1 MPFLKTISL
10 PTGSLS
16 IQINESEALFNQYID
31 FAARN
36 NPKRGFLF
44 VSKVLAKHYPC
55 RPSQMRTSYDE
66 LVNKLLSIEDLSEK
80 FIFVGMAETATALG
94 LGVYE
99 TWLNRTQQQGIY
111 CQTTRYF
118 LDNQPF
124 VDFEEAHSHA
134 TGFYLYFPK
143 EKTVRDVFD
152 TADTLVLID
161 DEISTGNTFANLIN
175 AYKKCNPYLKRV
187 IVLSLLNL
195 TSEQARHKVAVK
207 TGIAVEWHSILSGQ
221 FEFTPNPA
229 FNFYATSVESNQH
242 CKKYLLNGN
251 YGRLGINK
259 NLPSLTGQL
268 DELMKKFQPNA
279 KILVLGTGE
288 FIYHAYL
295 IAIELERYQFKAYV
309 QSTTRSPILMGDVI
323 VSYVTFQD
331 NYKDEINNYLYNAGM
346 NNYDAIIVVYETL
359 KTTELTHLI
368 KLLNATSVKIIKG
381 TVDFS

>member
-1 MPFLKTISL
+1 MSFSKTISL

-16 IQINESEALFNQYID
+16 IQINESENLFNQTID

-55 RPSQMRTSYDE
+55 RPAQMRASYTD
-66 LVNKLLSIEDLSEK
+66 LVNKLLRIETGSK
-80 FIFVGMAETATALG
+80 KIIFIGMAETATALG

-99 TWLNRTQQQGIY
+99 TWLNKTQQQGIY

-134 TGFYLYFPK
+134 TGFYLYLPK
-143 EKTVRDVFD
+143 KKIVREVFNS
-152 TADTLVLID
+152 ADTLVLID

-175 AYKKCNPYLKRV
+175 AYKKLNPSLKRV

-195 TSEQARHKVAVK
+195 TNEQARNKVAVK
-207 TGIAVEWHSILSGQ
+207 TEIAVEWLSILSGQ
-221 FEFTPNPA
+221 FEFTSNPE
-229 FNFYATSVESNQH
+229 FNFHATLVESNQQ
-242 CKKYLLNGN
+242 CKKYLLNGD
-251 YGRLGINK
+251 YGRLGINQY
-259 NLPSLTGQL
+259 LPSLTGQL
-268 DELMKKFQPNA
+268 DKLITRFQPKA

-295 IAIELERYQFKAYV
+295 VAVELEKYQFKTYV
-309 QSTTRSPILMGDVI
+309 QSTTRSPLLMGDAI
-323 VSYVTFQD
+323 VSCVTFQD
-331 NYKDEINNYLYNAGM
+331 NYKDDISNYLYNAEM

-368 KLLNATSVKIIKG
+368 KRLSAASVKITNG
-381 TVDFS
+381 TVSFS

>member
-1 MPFLKTISL
+1 MPFSKTISL
-10 PTGSLS
+10 PTGSLR
-16 IQINESEALFNQYID
+16 IQINESETLFNQYID

-55 RPSQMRTSYDE
+55 QPSQMRTSYED
-66 LVNKLLSIEDLSEK
+66 LVNKLLLIKNQSKK
-80 FIFVGMAETATALG
+80 FVFVGMAETATALG

-99 TWLNRTQQQGIY
+99 TWLNETQQQSIY

-134 TGFYLYFPK
+134 TGFYLYLPE
-143 EKTVRDVFD
+143 EKQNRDVFD

-175 AYKKCNPYLKRV
+175 AYKKLNPSLKRV

-195 TSEQARHKVAVK
+195 TCEQARNKVAVK
-207 TGIAVEWHSILSGQ
+207 TGLVVEWLSILSGQ
-221 FEFTPNPA
+221 FEFTPNPV
-229 FNFYATSVESNQH
+229 FNFHTTPVESNQQ
-242 CKKYLLNGN
+242 CKKYLLKGN

-268 DELMKKFQPNA
+268 DELMTSFQPKA

-295 IAIELERYQFKAYV
+295 VAVELEKYQFKTYV
-309 QSTTRSPILMGDVI
+309 QSTTRSPILIGNAI
-323 VSYVTFQD
+323 VSCVTFQD
-331 NYKDEINNYLYNAGM
+331 NYKDDINNYLYNAKI
-346 NNYDAIIVVYETL
+346 NNYDAIIVVHETS

-368 KLLNATSVKIIKG
+368 KLLKAASVKITKG
-381 TVDFS
+381 RVSFS

>member
-1 MPFLKTISL
+1 MTFSKTISL
-10 PTGSLS
+10 PTGSLN
-16 IQINESEALFNQYID
+16 IQINESEDLFNQYID

-44 VSKVLAKHYPC
+44 VSKILAKHYPC
-55 RPSQMRTSYDE
+55 QPSQMRASYTD
-66 LVNKLLSIEDLSEK
+66 LVNKLLSIEKNSKHFL
-80 FIFVGMAETATALG
+80 FIGMAETATALG

-99 TWLNRTQQQGIY
+99 AWLNKTQQQGVY

-134 TGFYLYFPK
+134 TGFYLYLPE
-143 EKTVRDVFD
+143 EKQVREVFD

-175 AYKKCNPYLKRV
+175 AYKKLNPRLKRV

-195 TSEQARHKVAVK
+195 TCEQARNKVAVK
-207 TGIAVEWHSILSGQ
+207 TGLAVEWLSILSGQ

-229 FNFYATSVESNQH
+229 FNFHATSVESNQQ
-242 CKKYLLNGN
+242 CKKHLLHGN

-259 NLPSLTGQL
+259 SVPSLTGQL
-268 DELMKKFQPNA
+268 DELMTSFQPKA

-295 IAIELERYQFKAYV
+295 VAVELEKYQFKTYV
-309 QSTTRSPILMGDVI
+309 QSTTRSPILIGNSI
-323 VSYVTFQD
+323 LSCVTFQD
-331 NYKDEINNYLYNAGM
+331 NYKDDINNYLYNAEM
-346 NNYDAIIVVYETL
+346 NNYDAIIVVHETL

-368 KLLNATSVKIIKG
+368 TILNAASVKITKG
-381 TVDFS
+381 MVGFS